1 VNCAYNERSVFSKPE
16 FQELFKTY
24 KLVQLYT
31 DQIPDRYYAP
41 ALRDKFGGDTR
52 RQDTDGAANAD
63 FQKAAF
69 GDAKLPLYVILEPQA
84 DGKVKIVDVYDEG
97 KINDEKAF
105 SEFLKRPNDPVGSE
119 LHAEAGH

>member
-16 FQELFKTY
+16 FQELFKAY

-31 DQIPDRYYAP
+31 DQVPDRYYAP
-41 ALRDKFGGDTR
+41 ALREKFGGDTR
-52 RQDTDGAANAD
+52 RQDADGAANAD

-97 KINDEKAF
+97 KINDEQAF
-105 SEFLKRPNDPVGSE
+105 AEFLKNPYSRE
-119 LHAEAGH
+119 AAEFRSQAAP